1 MRSRAESGF
10 VLITLAVSMLALVG
24 VMGLA
29 IDLGHLYVV
38 KAEAQTFS
46 DLTALAA
53 VQELDGTIEGLERA
67 RERVKGYPMRW
78 SLQQTPSETVRVE
91 FSGDDRNWE
100 QQPRSAVPVKFL
112 RVTAELD
119 KVELFFLP
127 AVIPNKTASIR
138 AQAVAVQTTRQAYAS
153 ESGRMLPF
161 AVLAHDATDSEFGF
175 RPGDRVTLRWPAA
188 DAGLSKPCEADQEQQ
203 WVANARSV
211 STAGTGYTQLA
222 TPDGIREAIEDDRVF
237 VPVAIG
243 RPVEMT
249 GGDIRLQ
256 ADALR
261 ARIQQDTNSS
271 AETYGDYRRRPGNGR
286 RIGVVAVAD
295 PKQQLRVV
303 GFATV
308 FLAPVEEGGNPSTPL
323 CAEYA
328 GNTDRSQEVAI
339 ARLLR

>member
-1 MRSRAESGF
+1 
-10 VLITLAVSMLALVG
+10 MLALVG

-53 VQELDGTIEGLERA
+53 VEELDGTLEGLERA
-67 RERVKGYPMRW
+67 RQRVKGYPMRW
-78 SLQQTPSETVRVE
+78 SLNENPSEAVRVE
-91 FSGDDRNWE
+91 FSGDDRTWE
-100 QQPRSAVPVKFL
+100 QQPGSAVPVKFL

-138 AQAVAVQTTRQAYAS
+138 AQAVAMQQTARQAYAS

-161 AVLAHDATDSEFGF
+161 AVLAHDASDSEFGF
-175 RPGDRVTLRWPAA
+175 KPGDRITLRWPAA
-188 DAGLSKPCEADQEQQ
+188 DAGLSKPCEADQDAQ
-203 WVANARSV
+203 WVANARSAS
-211 STAGTGYTQLA
+211 STGAGYTQLT

-237 VPVAIG
+237 APVAVG
-243 RPVEMT
+243 LPVEMT
-249 GGDIRLQ
+249 GGSIRAQ
-256 ADALR
+256 AEALR
-261 ARIQQDTNSS
+261 ARIQQDTNPT
-271 AETYGDYRRRPGNGR
+271 AETYGDYRRSPGNGR
-286 RIGVVAVAD
+286 RLGVVAVAD

-308 FLAPVEEGGNPSTPL
+308 FLAPVTADSEATPL

-328 GNTDRSQEVAI
+328 GNADRRPETAI

>member
-1 MRSRAESGF
+1 
-10 VLITLAVSMLALVG
+10 MLALVG

-53 VQELDGTIEGLERA
+53 VQELDGTPEGLERA
-67 RERVKGYPMRW
+67 RQRVKGYPMRW
-78 SLQQTPSETVRVE
+78 SLNENPSEAVRVE
-91 FSGDDRNWE
+91 FSGDDRTWE
-100 QQPRSAVPVKFL
+100 QQPRSALPVRFL
-112 RVTAELD
+112 RVTAELE

-153 ESGRMLPF
+153 DGGRMLPF
-161 AVLAHDATDSEFGF
+161 ALLAHDASDTEFGF
-175 RPGDRVTLRWPAA
+175 KPGDRVTLRWPPA
-188 DAGLSKPCEADQEQQ
+188 DAGLSKPCQADQDPQ
-203 WVANARSV
+203 WAANARSA
-211 STAGTGYTQLA
+211 SSAGAGYTQLT

-249 GGDIRLQ
+249 GGDLRLQ
-256 ADALR
+256 AEALR
-261 ARIQQDTNSS
+261 ARIQQDTNPG
-271 AETYGDYRRRPGNGR
+271 AETYGDYRRHPGNGR
-286 RIGVVAVAD
+286 RVGVVAVAD

-308 FLAPVEEGGNPSTPL
+308 FLAPVEAGSEAAPL

-328 GNTDRSQEVAI
+328 GNTDRRPETAF